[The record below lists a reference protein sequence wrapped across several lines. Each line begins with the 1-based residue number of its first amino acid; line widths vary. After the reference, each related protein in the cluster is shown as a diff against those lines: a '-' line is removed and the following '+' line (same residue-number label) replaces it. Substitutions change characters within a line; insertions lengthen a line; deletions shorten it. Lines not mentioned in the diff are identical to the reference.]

1 MSCSPIALVR
11 SLLFSFQLFSPHL
24 TPSFFSLF
32 FSPTPYSPPLIS
44 PRLSHLLAPSLSSLH
59 FSPPPYSPPLISP
72 RLSHLLA
79 PSLSSLHFSPPPYS
93 PPLISPR
100 LSHLLTPYLICPLTS
115 SPLCFSILQSL
126 RPGDVCDA
134 QDDRAIRSW
143 KEAVVTHTATNG
155 DVTVHYRGWSST
167 YDEVSTSPINILYHT
182 MQ

>member
-1 MSCSPIALVR
+1 MLTGPATLYCKLGRRSDIMSCSPIALVR

-32 FSPTPYSPPLIS
+32 FSPT
-44 PRLSHLLAPSLSSLH
+44 
-59 FSPPPYSPPLISP
+59 PYSPPLISP